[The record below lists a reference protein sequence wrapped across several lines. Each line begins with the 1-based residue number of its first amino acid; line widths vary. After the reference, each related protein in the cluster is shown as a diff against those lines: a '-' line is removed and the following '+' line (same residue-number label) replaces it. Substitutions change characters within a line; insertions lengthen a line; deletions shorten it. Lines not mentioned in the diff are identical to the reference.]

1 MIPRNR
7 YFGAERL
14 ASEIATIE
22 YELVSL
28 RNQTARKVERLGY
41 LRMIEARRKMD
52 EAPVTALK
60 YAINDCQC
68 AAEFDGSGY
77 ELS

>member
-1 MIPRNR
+1 MTSRNR

-22 YELVSL
+22 YELVGL

-41 LRMIEARRKMD
+41 LRMMMARREMN

-60 YAINDCQC
+60 YGINDCQC

-77 ELS
+77 ELL

>member
-41 LRMIEARRKMD
+41 LRMMMARRQMN

-60 YAINDCQC
+60 YNINDCQC
-68 AAEFDGSGY
+68 GDEVDEYGY
-77 ELS
+77 ES

>member
-1 MIPRNR
+1 MTSRNR

-14 ASEIATIE
+14 ATEIATIE
-22 YELVSL
+22 YELVGL

-41 LRMIEARRKMD
+41 LRMMMARRQMAN

-60 YAINDCQC
+60 YGINDYQ
-68 AAEFDGSGY
+68 GG
-77 ELS
+77 